1 MTTPETDAIPPME
14 NKRDATAVATTR
26 GLMPADPDQAL
37 RVRRML
43 MALATAMM
51 MPVILLVSAML
62 GTSSYLIVP
71 WSAVAPMGLAI
82 FFYVLIR
89 FDFNLRF
96 RDPSLTAEMILASI
110 VCVAVISYWT
120 DGARRVVDMFYLMS
134 MMFGALRLGA
144 ARLLWL
150 AVVALLAHGVML
162 LLWHSH
168 HPDVGIKES
177 AMEWLALAMILP
189 WFAGMAAYVNALRAR
204 LSKSRRKLAKALDRM
219 ESIAI
224 RDELTGLY
232 NRRFLMDLLER
243 EAARGQRTGSVFAV
257 CLVDVDHFKSIND
270 TYGHA
275 AGDEVLRGVAAT
287 AEANKRAVD
296 VVGRLGGEEFLVV
309 LPETD
314 LKGAMACAERIRHAI
329 GECTFSVLP
338 PERRLT
344 VTAGIALS
352 VRNESPSALLAR
364 ADRAL
369 YAGKAAGRNRTL
381 AA

>member
-1 MTTPETDAIPPME
+1 MTTPEMEAIPPTDD
-14 NKRDATAVATTR
+14 KSHAAAVATAH
-26 GLMPADPDQAL
+26 GLMPTDPDQAL
-37 RVRRML
+37 RVRRTL
-43 MALATAMM
+43 MALGTAMM
-51 MPVILLVSAML
+51 MPLILLVSAML
-62 GTSSYLIVP
+62 GTSGHAIVAS
-71 WSAVAPMGLAI
+71 SAAAPVGLAV

-120 DGARRVVDMFYLMS
+120 DGARRVIDMFYLMS
-134 MMFGALRLGA
+134 MMFGALRLGT

-162 LLWHSH
+162 VVWHHH
-168 HPDVGIKES
+168 HPVLGIEAS
-177 AMEWLALAMILP
+177 VVEWLALAMILP
-189 WFAGMAAYVNALRAR
+189 WFAGMAAYVNALRTR
-204 LSKSRRKLAKALDRM
+204 LSKSRRKLAKALERM

-243 EAARGQRTGSVFAV
+243 EAARGLRTGSTFAI
-257 CLVDVDHFKSIND
+257 CMIDIDHFKSVND
-270 TYGHA
+270 TYGHP

-314 LKGAMACAERIRHAI
+314 LKGAMACAERIRRAI
-329 GECTFSVLP
+329 GERTFSVLP

-352 VRNESPSALLAR
+352 IRNESPSTLLAR